1 MTDETR
7 LAFAHPEAR
16 AAATAPEPPLDR
28 ISLRDH
34 VVEADIGAFAEER
47 GRRQRLCF
55 DIVVE
60 VAARP
65 EGSDDDVDHILSYDR
80 LTEAVRDELAEGRVN
95 LLETLAEGVAKRILS
110 HRLARRA
117 FVRIQKLDRGPGAL
131 GVEIMRTAGD
141 GARAETALPAFAVLL
156 VRAGEAGRA
165 SALLSGV
172 GEVVV
177 ICPGLPDERPLA
189 PSTAA
194 QWRIDLLALDQAAWL
209 IAASDPR
216 LSVVASRT
224 EMDWSLRQGRPMV
237 WAPAKML
244 LDAGVETLPAPDDLA
259 ALGLWLADRYGAAR
273 IIAPEELSLPAGP
286 VAVTRRPA

>member
-16 AAATAPEPPLDR
+16 AAATASDPPLDR

-47 GRRQRLCF
+47 GRRQRLRF

-80 LTEAVRDELAEGRVN
+80 LAEAVRDELAEGRVN
-95 LLETLAEGVAKRILS
+95 LLETLAEGVADRILS

-117 FVRIQKLDRGPGAL
+117 FIRIQKLDRGPGAL
-131 GVEIMRTAGD
+131 GVEIMRTPGEE
-141 GARAETALPAFAVLL
+141 ARTESALPAFAVLL
-156 VRAGEAGRA
+156 VTAGEAARTPE
-165 SALLSGV
+165 LL
-172 GEVVV
+172 GEAGEAVV
-177 ICPGLPDERPLA
+177 ICPGLPGERPGA
-189 PSTAA
+189 ASPAA

-209 IAASDPR
+209 IAAADPR

-224 EMDWSLRQGRPMV
+224 EMDWSLRQGRPTV

-244 LDAGVETLPAPDDLA
+244 LDAGGEGLPAPDDPG
-259 ALGLWLADRYGAAR
+259 ALGLWLAVRHGAER
-273 IIAPEELSLPAGP
+273 IIAPEGLSVPSGP